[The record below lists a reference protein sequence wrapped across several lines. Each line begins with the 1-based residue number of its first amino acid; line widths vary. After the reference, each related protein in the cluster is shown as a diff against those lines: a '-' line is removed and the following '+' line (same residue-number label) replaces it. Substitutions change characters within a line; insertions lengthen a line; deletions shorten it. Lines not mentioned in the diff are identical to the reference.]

1 MSVMQAPRLEERSM
15 TVPQMSRPKELPYPD
30 SLYEADEHEWI
41 AVQVA
46 ALRDGTLDRLDRAH
60 LAEYLTDMTVRDRR
74 ELTSRLIVLLT
85 HLLKIREQ
93 PERLTRSWVNTV
105 RTQQREINLMLQGI
119 PSLGRQADQFLAG
132 AYPDAVKEAAGE
144 TGLPKARFPAASPW
158 TVDEAL
164 TFDPPAPP
172 PSPWHWRGRRSGS

>member
-1 MSVMQAPRLEERSM
+1 M
-15 TVPQMSRPKELPYPD
+15 TVPQMSQPTDLPYPD
-30 SLYEADEHEWI
+30 SLYEADEHAWI

-46 ALRDGTLDRLDRAH
+46 ALRDGTLDRLDRVH
-60 LAEYLTDMTVRDRR
+60 LAEYLTDMALRDER
-74 ELTSRLIVLLT
+74 ELTSRLIVLLA

-93 PERLTRSWVNTV
+93 PERLTWSWVNTV
-105 RTQQREINLMLQGI
+105 LEQQSQIRLIVRGI
-119 PSLGRQADQFLAG
+119 PSLGRQAEQFLAD
-132 AYPDAVKEAAGE
+132 AYPDAVRRAAGE

-172 PSPWHWRGRRSGS
+172 PSP